1 MRSRFLPEL
10 KGLTKTKA
18 KVKERL
24 PLRQY
29 FGKDEQCYIM
39 DAKTVGNIGRY
50 LNVSLIAE
58 EKPEKE
64 IITRLLC

>member
-1 MRSRFLPEL
+1 MRSRFNPSGSVEN
-10 KGLTKTKA
+10 KGGKTKA
-18 KVKERL
+18 LERL

-50 LNVSLIAE
+50 LNVSFFIDKDNLRDKI
-58 EKPEKE
+58 
-64 IITRLLC
+64 R